1 MAKKITP
8 TRKRTDKKETAKKKT
23 LKKSKQ
29 IKTAAKKKKKKK
41 KGALGK
47 WGAVKFTVSAKT
59 IRTFTDMS
67 WTTNIRY
74 ETKERNKKVSKV
86 TFKGIDPDTVSF
98 KMRFSVF
105 SGLKPYK
112 EMQKLE
118 SAARKAQANRLLI
131 GGKLYGHDKTV
142 ITGLTRSLK
151 YFDRKG
157 NLWIAEVSVSL
168 KEKP

>member
-1 MAKKITP
+1 MARKIAP
-8 TRKRTDKKETAKKKT
+8 TRKRNNKKETAKKKT
-23 LKKSKQ
+23 QKKADQ
-29 IKTAAKKKKKKK
+29 IKKKTKKKKKKK

-67 WTTNIRY
+67 WTTNIKY
-74 ETKERNKKVSKV
+74 DTKERKKKVSKV
-86 TFKGIDPDTVSF
+86 TFKGIEPDTVTF

-118 SAARKAQANRLLI
+118 TAARKAQANRLLI
-131 GGKLYGHDKTV
+131 GGKLYGHGKTV
-142 ITGLTRSLK
+142 ITTLTRSLK

-157 NLWIAEVSVSL
+157 NLWIAEVNVSL